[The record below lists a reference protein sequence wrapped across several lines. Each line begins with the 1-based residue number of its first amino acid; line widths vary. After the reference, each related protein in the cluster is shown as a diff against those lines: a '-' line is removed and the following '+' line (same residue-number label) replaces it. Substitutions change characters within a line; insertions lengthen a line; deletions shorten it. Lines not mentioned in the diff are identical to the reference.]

1 MHVVRFRT
9 AGSIRIFERIA
20 SISYRTAPLV
30 LREDIFERLHAQVA
44 EDVLLVVAVGE
55 IVIVCGV
62 GDEAGERR
70 FHGYLLIWELR

>member
-30 LREDIFERLHAQVA
+30 LREDIFEGLHAQVA
-44 EDVLLVVAVGE
+44 EDILLVVSYGTGKGGLA
-55 IVIVCGV
+55 GV
-62 GDEAGERR
+62 FAL
-70 FHGYLLIWELR
+70 FSASSMLASS